1 MGFEPIKETIMLSNN
16 KKRIVHI
23 RFTASDFDALSDMAA
38 RVNMTVSE
46 YVRLLVKSAL
56 VKAPLP
62 RSAPDNENE

>member
-1 MGFEPIKETIMLSNN
+1 MLTNN

-23 RFTASDFDALSDMAA
+23 RFTAGDFDALSEMAM

-56 VKAPLP
+56 VKVPHP
-62 RSAPDNENE
+62 RSAPNNENK